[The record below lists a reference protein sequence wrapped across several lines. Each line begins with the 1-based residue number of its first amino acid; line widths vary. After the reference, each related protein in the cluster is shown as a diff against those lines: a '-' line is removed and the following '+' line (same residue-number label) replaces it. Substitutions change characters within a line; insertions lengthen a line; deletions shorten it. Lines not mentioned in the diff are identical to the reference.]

1 MTPSDV
7 ARRLRAAT
15 AGLKPCATIVSNVAQ
30 PLRAALAGLKRCATI
45 VVAVAIASVSFRAA
59 APIRVMILDGESG
72 GPYHNWQLTTQV
84 LKKELDDPGLFQVDV
99 VTAPPAGSSF
109 GTFKPDFPKYQA
121 VVLNYDA
128 PDERWP
134 ADLKAAFERYV
145 TDGGGLVVVHAS
157 DNAFPGW
164 TAFNEMIGVGGWRN
178 RNEKAGPLWFFQD
191 GTLKSDSTPGQA
203 GSHGQRLP
211 FRVTVRDPNHPITRG
226 LPGVWMH
233 QGDELYAKMRGPGRN
248 MTVLATAHSDPANN
262 GTGRDEPQLMVLS
275 YGRGR
280 VFHTTM
286 GHDVSALSSVD
297 FVVTFQR
304 GTEWAATGGVTQ
316 KVPADFPGPDSV
328 SFRADLAA
336 MDRPQTPAGGR
347 GAQASPAAVPPPAT
361 ATPQSYSPEQVRA
374 GQPIFAAQCGF
385 CHGRDAMGG
394 ETGPD
399 LTRAASVAADVRGD
413 TLGPLVRN
421 GRTDK
426 GMPAFSLGEADLS
439 AVVAF
444 IHDQKTKAESLT
456 GGRRAVDVSDLQTGN
471 ADAGQRYFERACARC
486 HSAGGDFKGLAKRLE
501 GLKLLQRMLY
511 PALTDG
517 AASRAKVTVTRA
529 SGETINGTLAHRDE
543 FTIALTDSSGSYRAF
558 PAHQVKFSVDDPL
571 QAHVEQLGKYTDD
584 DMHNVLA
591 YLQTLR

>member
-1 MTPSDV
+1 MK
-7 ARRLRAAT
+7 A
-15 AGLKPCATIVSNVAQ
+15 C
-30 PLRAALAGLKRCATI
+30 
-45 VVAVAIASVSFRAA
+45 AIAVLALLVTMVAPRAA
-59 APIRVMILDGESG
+59 APIRVMLLDGESG
-72 GPYHNWQLTTQV
+72 GPYHQWQLTTPV
-84 LKKELDDPGLFQVDV
+84 LRKELDETGLFEVDV
-99 VTAPPAGSSF
+99 VTAPPAG
-109 GTFKPDFPKYQA
+109 GDVGAFKPDFAKYQA

-128 PDERWP
+128 PDQRWP

-164 TAFNEMIGVGGWRN
+164 KAFNDMIGVGGWRD
-178 RNEKAGPLWFFQD
+178 RNEKAGPLWFFKD
-191 GTLKSDSTPGQA
+191 GALTSDSAPGRA

-211 FRVTVRDPNHPITRG
+211 FRVTVRDPNHPITKG

-233 QGDELYAKMRGPGRN
+233 QGDELYATLRGPGRN

-262 GTGRDEPQLMVLS
+262 GTGRDEPQLIVLS
-275 YGRGR
+275 YGKGR

-297 FVVTFQR
+297 FVVTLQR

-316 KVPADFPGPDSV
+316 KIPSDFPSPDAV
-328 SFRADLAA
+328 SYRSNLVA
-336 MDRPQTPAGGR
+336 MDRAQTPAGGR

-361 ATPQSYSPEQVRA
+361 STPQSYPPEQVRA
-374 GQPIFAAQCGF
+374 GQSTFSAQCGF

-399 LTRAASVAADVRGD
+399 LTRAASVATDVRGD
-413 TLGPLVRN
+413 TLGPIVRN
-421 GRTDK
+421 GRVDK
-426 GMPAFSLGEADLS
+426 GMPAFSLGEADLAS
-439 AVVAF
+439 VVAF
-444 IHDQKTKAESLT
+444 IHDQKAKAESLT
-456 GGRRAVDVSDLQTGN
+456 GGRRAVDVADLQTGN
-471 ADAGQRYFERACARC
+471 AEAGKKYFAAACATC
-486 HSAGGDFKGLAKRLE
+486 HSPSGDFSGLAKRLE

-511 PALTDG
+511 PVLENG
-517 AASRAKVTVTRA
+517 AQSRAKVTVTRP
-529 SGETINGTLAHRDE
+529 SGETVAGTMAYRDE
-543 FTIALTDSSGSYRAF
+543 FTIALTDAAGTYRAF

-591 YLQTLR
+591 YLHTLR